1 MQRKIKR
8 ITTGDLQ
15 RELMR
20 FFPQL
25 TEDMVRRDAEKNVLP
40 TYPRFG
46 QQSWYYIQPHALPQ
60 YLRQKGLDDTI
71 RMEVLQRLGC
81 NFHQLGFALAS

>member
-46 QQSWYYIQPHALPQ
+46 QQSWYYNLPKFYYDPKTQ
-60 YLRQKGLDDTI
+60 TTWGSNQFGL
-71 RMEVLQRLGC
+71 
-81 NFHQLGFALAS
+81 S